1 MATDL
6 DQRVSRILG
15 QLRGIQKMV
24 AEKRKEVEILQQVS
38 AVKKAIDGLS
48 NEIVLQY
55 FKKKSSSQDLAEIKE
70 LIKRMVDL

>member
-1 MATDL
+1 MANSL

-24 AEKRKEVEILQQVS
+24 SENRKEAEILQQVS

-48 NEIVLQY
+48 SEVVLQY
-55 FKKKSSSQDLAEIKE
+55 FQKNSSSHDLDEVKE